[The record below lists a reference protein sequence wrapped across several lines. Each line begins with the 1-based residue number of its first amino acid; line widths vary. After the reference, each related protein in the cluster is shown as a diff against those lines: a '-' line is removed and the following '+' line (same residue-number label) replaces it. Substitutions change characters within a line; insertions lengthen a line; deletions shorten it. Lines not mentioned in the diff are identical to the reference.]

1 MELTKEYLYENYIVK
16 DRSRASIAKELSVSE
31 ATIDYWAKKFDLQY
45 KRSNPD
51 KVFDLKHISSKD
63 PIFCYYAG
71 LVATDGCLD
80 YKNKRIAIRVNN
92 DGSDDVLS
100 NIKDYFGFVR
110 QIGHYTSNYS
120 KRISHELRIPN
131 SCIFNELESMGIK
144 GNKCARTFSLDWFM
158 SASDDCRRMFLRGIS
173 DGDGNFHNGAWRLSM
188 GSKDFVLSLID
199 VFNMYSEDHYELKFS
214 SNSSGRK
221 YPAISLHK
229 KDTASIFKWIYNGFE
244 QYRFTDKY
252 NSFVNQVVI

>member
-16 DRSRASIAKELSVSE
+16 DRSQAQIAKELGTTESR
-31 ATIDYWAKKFDLQY
+31 IDYWTKKYGLQY
-45 KRSNPD
+45 KKSNPD
-51 KVFDLKHISSKD
+51 RVFNLKHIDKKD

-71 LVATDGCLD
+71 LVATDGYLD
-80 YKNKRIAIRVNN
+80 YKNKRIAVRVNN
-92 DGSDDVLS
+92 QGSNEVLE
-100 NIKDYFGFVR
+100 NLRAYFEFIR
-110 QIGHYTSNYS
+110 PIGHYKSSTGN
-120 KRISHELRIPN
+120 ISHELLIPN
-131 SCIFNELESMGIK
+131 SCIFKELALMGIE
-144 GNKCARTFSLDWFM
+144 GSKCDRTFSLDWFM
-158 SASDDCRRMFLRGIS
+158 SASNDCRKMFLRGIS
-173 DGDGNFHNGAWRLSM
+173 DGDGNFHYGAWRLSM